1 MDTNRLPAALQD
13 LAAEQCD
20 VVRRSQLVEHQVPEN
35 VVRAQL
41 AARRWQTVGPTVVV
55 LHNGPL
61 TDEQRTWVAL
71 LTAPGTAAV
80 AGRHA
85 AALAGLRRWAGPITP
100 EIVVPRGDHVP
111 TLPFPV
117 KVHESRRF
125 SAEDV
130 HPALR
135 PARVTLERA
144 VIDAATWTKSPRSAC
159 GLLAAAV
166 QQRLT
171 TADRLQAELAKA
183 GLIRHRGLLRA
194 VLVDIDGGA
203 QSLDEAE
210 FGAFL
215 RAHGLPTPRRQVI
228 RTDGSGR
235 RRYLDVELV
244 GPDGKVVHVELDGAL
259 HLVVTSYWEDMHRGN
274 ELLLT
279 GARVMRYPSISWRL
293 EPARVADQLHRVLG
307 LGVQARAA

>member
-1 MDTNRLPAALQD
+1 MDANRLPEAAQD
-13 LAAEQCD
+13 LATEQCD
-20 VVRRSQLVEHQVPEN
+20 VMHRSQLVEHEVPES

-41 AARRWQTVGPTVVV
+41 AARRWQAVGPVAVV

-85 AALAGLRRWAGPITP
+85 AALGGLRRWAGTVTP
-100 EIVVPRGDHVP
+100 EIVLPRGDHFP
-111 TLPFPV
+111 ALPFPV

-125 SAEDV
+125 RAEDV

-135 PARVTLERA
+135 PPRVPVERA
-144 VIDAATWTKSPRSAC
+144 VIDAAAWTRSPRSAC

-171 TADRLQAELAKA
+171 TVNRLHEELDKA
-183 GLIRHRGLLRA
+183 GRIRHRALLRA

-203 QSLDEAE
+203 QSLSEAE

-215 RAHGLPTPRRQVI
+215 RAHGLPTPRRQVV
-228 RTDGSGR
+228 RTDGSGK
-235 RRYLDVELV
+235 RRYLDIELA
-244 GPDGKVVHVELDGAL
+244 GADGKVVHVELDGAL

-279 GARVMRYPSISWRL
+279 GAPVLRYPSISWRI
-293 EPARVADQLHRVLG
+293 EPERVADQLRRALG
-307 LGVQARAA
+307 LAGQAHAA